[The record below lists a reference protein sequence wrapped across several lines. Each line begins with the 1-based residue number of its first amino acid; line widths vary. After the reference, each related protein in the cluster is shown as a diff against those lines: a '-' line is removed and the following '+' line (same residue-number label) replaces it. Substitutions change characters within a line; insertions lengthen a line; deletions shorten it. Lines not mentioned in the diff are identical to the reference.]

1 MLFRW
6 KHGGVDAALAEL
18 FRRVGVPVSEYPLG
32 DQELG
37 EIPAELAAAYP
48 DAVTGLT
55 AYAEL
60 LATDGVV
67 RGLLGPREVPRIW
80 ERHIGNC
87 AVLEQEIAV
96 GAHVVD
102 IGSGAGLPGVV
113 LALVRPDLKV
123 TLVEPLLRR
132 TTFLNEVVEALELN
146 GRVEVLR
153 GRAEEFAGKVVGD
166 VVTSRAVAALDQLI
180 AWSWPLIR
188 PGGWMVVLKG
198 ATASDEVLAAEPVL
212 AKRGAGVAHVMT
224 VGFAGTQATVVAI
237 NRPERQG

>member
-1 MLFRW
+1 
-6 KHGGVDAALAEL
+6 
-18 FRRVGVPVSEYPLG
+18 VSEYPLG

-67 RGLLGPREVPRIW
+67 RGILGPREVPRIW

-87 AVLEQEIAV
+87 AVLEQEIAF

-102 IGSGAGLPGVV
+102 VGSGAGLPGVV
-113 LALVRPDLKV
+113 LAMVRPDLKV

-132 TTFLNEVVEALELN
+132 TIFLNEVVEALQLD

-153 GRAEEFAGKVVGD
+153 GRAEDFAGKVVGD

-188 PGGWMVVLKG
+188 PGGRMVVLKG
-198 ATASDEVLAAEPVL
+198 VTAPDEVLAAEPAL
-212 AKRGAGVAHVMT
+212 AKRGAGAARVMIIDY
-224 VGFAGTQATVVAI
+224 AGTQATLVAI
-237 NRPERQG
+237 NRPKRQG